1 MRIAIP
7 CLAAASLAALFLSRV
22 EGGRLPQVATGGD
35 ALSVA
40 FADAKAMISSA
51 MVQKA
56 DSYFHGGIDLEC
68 HECRGHD
75 HDGEHHHDHE
85 KDGSASA
92 VASCVGEGTAFDP
105 WRWINVRVRAPERH
119 VHLDDERA
127 VEMLPWFWAA
137 VRADPHNVDAWTTAA
152 YAAERMMKDRALALR
167 VIREAKARNPDSLEV
182 ALAEAR
188 MVYDGGK
195 GDAAAAERLLEG
207 ARATGKRLCGGRLS
221 SLSAHDAETY
231 CLILDYLSKILED
244 RGDGAALRELA
255 EEASATGAKTPAVK
269 SISARAR

>member
-35 ALSVA
+35 VLSVA
-40 FADAKAMISSA
+40 FADAKIMIGAAM
-51 MVQKA
+51 MKKA
-56 DSYFHGGIDLEC
+56 DSYFHGGIDIEC
-68 HECRGHD
+68 HECKGHGHD
-75 HDGEHHHDHE
+75 DCEHHHDR
-85 KDGSASA
+85 AS
-92 VASCVGEGTAFDP
+92 SCHDP
-105 WRWINVRVRAPERH
+105 WQWINVNVRAPERH

-127 VEMLPWFWAA
+127 VEMMPWFWAT

-195 GDAAAAERLLEG
+195 GDAAAAERLLES

-255 EEASATGAKTPAVK
+255 EEASATGADTSAVK

>member
-40 FADAKAMISSA
+40 FADAKAMIGAA
-51 MVQKA
+51 MMKKA
-56 DSYFHGGIDLEC
+56 DSYFHGGIDVEC
-68 HECRGHD
+68 HECGGHE
-75 HDGEHHHDHE
+75 HERDGIDECHKCRDHE
-85 KDGSASA
+85 HESN
-92 VASCVGEGTAFDP
+92 CERHCDP
-105 WRWINVRVRAPERH
+105 WRWINVHVRAPERH

-137 VRADPHNVDAWTTAA
+137 VRANPHDLDAWTTAA
-152 YAAERMMKDRALALR
+152 YAAEKMMKDRPLALR
-167 VIREAKARNPDSLEV
+167 VIREAKAKNPDSLEV

-188 MVYDGGK
+188 IVYDGGK
-195 GDAAAAERLLEG
+195 GDVAAAERLLEG

-221 SLSAHDAETY
+221 SLSVHDAETY
-231 CLILDYLSKILED
+231 CVILEYLSKVIEG
-244 RGDGAALRELA
+244 RGDAAALRELA
-255 EEASATGAKTPAVK
+255 EEASATGADTPAAK
-269 SISARAR
+269 SVSARVR